1 MIVSALHLSEVVRR
15 LLAVRVEFT
24 YQFTEGLHVVS
35 VPQAHAAT
43 LQTVVGQLRGNRA

>member
-1 MIVSALHLSEVVRR
+1 MILRERDVPEVVRR

-43 LQTVVGQLRGNRA
+43 LQTVVRQVGR